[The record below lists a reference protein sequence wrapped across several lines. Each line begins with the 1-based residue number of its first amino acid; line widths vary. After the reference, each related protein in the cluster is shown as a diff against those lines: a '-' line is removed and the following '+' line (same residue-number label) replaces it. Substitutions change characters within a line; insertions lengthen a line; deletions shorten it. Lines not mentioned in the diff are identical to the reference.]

1 MITKSKNRALLAGF
15 LLCAAGITTA
25 EAASSIVTF
34 SVDMATN
41 IANGT
46 FTNGVNVVNVRGTF
60 NGWSGTETPLVQVG
74 STTVYTNTVNNTSD
88 ANGGVMFYI
97 FNIDGSTYEQ
107 TADFNNRA
115 AQLPSVSGA
124 SLVLPTPFFGDS
136 GAHVTNNVT
145 FQVDMSQQIALNNFT
160 NGGGQIVEVRGNFN
174 GWTGGANVL
183 ALDQSIM
190 RTNQFGLVT
199 SNVYTGVVS
208 VSASPNA
215 AMDYKFVY
223 DPPTNS
229 YEGVTAVN
237 ADGGGN
243 RFFAAT
249 GDLVRPVVDYSD
261 APFAPIAQ
269 VTFSVDMTI
278 VKLTDTNFNP
288 TSVTINGD
296 VMGWGGVSVTNNP
309 AASNTNIYSATFP
322 IGAGTTA
329 NYQYRYTQVSTGNTV
344 YDHFQGANGGNN
356 NRTYLVPNVSSVSVP
371 TVFFNDAS
379 LNDYLLQDTPVSFK
393 IDMNGAVGTDSHVF
407 NPAADSVYINGQ
419 FANWYAWASGVNP
432 APAPPGYQLFETPP
446 GSGIYS
452 NTIIIPKGSTVS
464 FFYKYGMDISGA
476 NMGPADDEAGF
487 GQNHFRVVRAT
498 GFNPYPM
505 PVDKF
510 ANQYAEPFFG
520 PGSTGAANL
529 SVGPV
534 SGGKVLLS
542 WLGRPGAHLQ
552 VNSSLTGVDWANIP
566 ATDGTNNVT
575 GFFGTNGFVSQTNWP
590 VGANGFFRL
599 IKQ

>member
-1 MITKSKNRALLAGF
+1 MTTKSKNLALLAG
-15 LLCAAGITTA
+15 LLLGAAGIVTA
-25 EAASSIVTF
+25 QAQSTIVTF
-34 SVDMATN
+34 SVDMASN

-46 FTNGVNVVNVRGTF
+46 FTNGTTVVNVNGTF
-60 NGWSGTETPLVQVG
+60 NGWSALPLVEVG
-74 STTVYTNTVNNTSD
+74 STSVYTNTANDTTD
-88 ANGGVMFYI
+88 ANGGVISYKFTI
-97 FNIDGSTYEQ
+97 NGNYEPS
-107 TADFNNRA
+107 ADFNNRA
-115 AQLPSVSGA
+115 ARLPSTSGA
-124 SLVLPTPFFGDS
+124 SLVLPTPFYGDS
-136 GAHVTNNVT
+136 GAPVSRNVT

-174 GWTGGANVL
+174 GWTGGANL
-183 ALDQSIM
+183 LTNDPTIL

-229 YEGVTAVN
+229 YEGVN
-237 ADGGGN
+237 SINQDSGGN

-249 GDLVRPVVDYSD
+249 GDLTQPVVDYSD

-329 NYQYRYTQVSTGNTV
+329 NYQYRYTQISTGNTV

-356 NRTYLVPNVSSVSVP
+356 NRTYLVPNVASVNVP

-379 LNDYLLQDTPVSFK
+379 LGDYLLQDTPVSFK

-432 APAPPGYQLFETPP
+432 APAPAGYQLFETPP

-464 FFYKYGMDISGA
+464 FFYKYGMDIGGA

-510 ANQYAEPFFG
+510 GNQYSEPFFG

-529 SVGPV
+529 SLGPV
-534 SGGKVLLS
+534 VAGKVLVS

-566 ATDGTNNVT
+566 GTDGTNNVT

-590 VGANGFFRL
+590 VGASGFFRL
-599 IKQ
+599 IKP

>member
-1 MITKSKNRALLAGF
+1 
-15 LLCAAGITTA
+15 
-25 EAASSIVTF
+25 
-34 SVDMATN
+34 
-41 IANGT
+41 
-46 FTNGVNVVNVRGTF
+46 
-60 NGWSGTETPLVQVG
+60 
-74 STTVYTNTVNNTSD
+74 
-88 ANGGVMFYI
+88 
-97 FNIDGSTYEQ
+97 
-107 TADFNNRA
+107 
-115 AQLPSVSGA
+115 
-124 SLVLPTPFFGDS
+124 
-136 GAHVTNNVT
+136 
-145 FQVDMSQQIALNNFT
+145 MSQQIALNNFT

-174 GWTGGANVL
+174 SWGGGSNVL
-183 ALDQSIM
+183 TLDQSIL

-208 VSASPNA
+208 VSASPDA

-229 YEGVTAVN
+229 YEGVN
-237 ADGGGN
+237 SINQDGGGN
-243 RFFAAT
+243 RFFAHT
-249 GDLVRPVVDYSD
+249 GDQTLPVVDYSD

-288 TSVTINGD
+288 SSVTINGD

-322 IGAGTTA
+322 IGSGTTA
-329 NYQYRYTQVSTGNTV
+329 NYQYRYTQISTGNTV

-356 NRTYLVPNVSSVSVP
+356 NRAYLVPNVASVSVP
-371 TVFFNDAS
+371 TVFFDDAS
-379 LNDYLLQDTPVSFK
+379 LTDYLLQDTPVSFT

-407 NPAADSVYINGQ
+407 SSTQDSVYINGQ

-464 FFYKYGMDISGA
+464 FSYKYGIDIGGA
-476 NMGPADDEAGF
+476 NLGPADDEAGF

-498 GFNPYPM
+498 AFNPYPM
-505 PVDKF
+505 PRDKF
-510 ANQYAEPFFG
+510 GNQYGEPLFG
-520 PGSTGAANL
+520 FGSTGAANL
-529 SVGPV
+529 SVGAPV
-534 SGGKVLLS
+534 AGKVPVT

-552 VNSSLTGVDWANIP
+552 VNSGLTGGVWLDVAG
-566 ATDGTNNVT
+566 TDGTNNVT
-575 GFFGTNGFVSQTNWP
+575 GSFGTNGFVSQTNWP
-590 VGANGFFRL
+590 ASGNGFFRL
-599 IKQ
+599 VKP